1 MGGVAENNQSRTYE
15 ASSTTSLDRPN
26 WVSNPNVGGPK
37 TTAHWFN
44 TAAFALNPQGTFGTS
59 GRNSVRGP
67 HYTDLDAA
75 IVRDFPIP
83 GYRESTLQFRVEGFN
98 IANHPNFYNPNGN
111 STKFDPTNLNAFGS
125 IPNTYAPRQ
134 LQFAL
139 KYVF

>member
-1 MGGVAENNQSRTYE
+1 
-15 ASSTTSLDRPN
+15 
-26 WVSNPNVGGPK
+26 VSNPNVGAPK
-37 TTAHWFN
+37 TTAHWLN

-59 GRNSVRGP
+59 GRNTVRGP

-75 IVRDFPIP
+75 IVRNFRI
-83 GYRESTLQFRVEGFN
+83 YRETSTLQFRVEGFN

-111 STKFDPTNLNAFGS
+111 STKFDPTNTAAFGS